1 MRTIISVVGDGEVRK
16 ESDKY
21 NLAYDVGKALVD
33 AGYRVQTGGRGGIM
47 QAALEGAKAS
57 KHYKEGD
64 TIAILPSFE
73 ASDANPYADVV
84 VPTGL
89 GVYRNAITANAE
101 AVIAIG
107 GGSGTLSEMA
117 IAWTLGRMVV
127 AFDCVEGWSRYLAG
141 KPLDDKV
148 RYEDFD
154 DIVWAA
160 SSVEA
165 LMRLLHEKLKLYSG

>member
-1 MRTIISVVGDGEVRK
+1 MRPIVSVVGDGELRK

-33 AGYRVQTGGRGGIM
+33 AGYRVQTGGRGGVM
-47 QAALEGAKAS
+47 RAALEGARAS
-57 KHYKEGD
+57 SAYTPGD

-73 ASDANPYADVV
+73 ASDANEFADIV

-101 AVIAIG
+101 AVVAIG

-127 AFDCVEGWSRYLAG
+127 GFDCVDGWSRVLAG
-141 KPLDDKV
+141 KPLDEKV
-148 RYEDFD
+148 RYEDFED
-154 DIVWAA
+154 VVWAA

-165 LMRLLHEKLKLYSG
+165 LMRLLEEKLKLYSG